1 MYTITEGRLTALM
14 FGTFGTL
21 VLVFGL
27 IMLFMSL
34 KEMIRYG
41 IDDEDLMML
50 ILSVVL
56 LLLGIMMILIGLGIL
71 VVV

>member
-1 MYTITEGRLTALM
+1 MYTITEDNLMAL
-14 FGTFGTL
+14 TFGTL

-27 IMLFMSL
+27 TMLFMSL

-41 IDDEDLMML
+41 IDDEDLIML

>member
-1 MYTITEGRLTALM
+1 MYTITEDNLMAL
-14 FGTFGTL
+14 TFGTL
-21 VLVFGL
+21 VLVFGMT
-27 IMLFMSL
+27 MLFMSL

-41 IDDEDLMML
+41 IDDEDLIML

>member
-1 MYTITEGRLTALM
+1 MYTITEGRLTALV
-14 FGTFGTL
+14 FGTL
-21 VLVFGL
+21 ALVFGL

-41 IDDEDLMML
+41 IDEEDLIML
-50 ILSVVL
+50 IIPVVL
-56 LLLGIMMILIGLGIL
+56 LVLGTMMILIGLGIL

>member
-1 MYTITEGRLTALM
+1 MAL
-14 FGTFGTL
+14 TFGTL

-27 IMLFMSL
+27 TMLFMSL

-41 IDDEDLMML
+41 IDEEDLPML
-50 ILSVVL
+50 SIPIAL
-56 LLLGIMMILIGLGIL
+56 LLLGIVMILIGLGVL

>member
-1 MYTITEGRLTALM
+1 MYTITEDNLIALA
-14 FGTFGTL
+14 FGTL

-27 IMLFMSL
+27 TMPFMSL

-41 IDDEDLMML
+41 IDDEDLIML
-50 ILSVVL
+50 ILSVIL
-56 LLLGIMMILIGLGIL
+56 LLLGIMMILIGLGVL

>member
-1 MYTITEGRLTALM
+1 MYTITEDNLMTLTFGILM
-14 FGTFGTL
+14 F
-21 VLVFGL
+21 VVGL
-27 IMLFMSL
+27 MMIFMWL
-34 KEMIRYG
+34 KEVIRYG
-41 IDDEDLMML
+41 IDDEDLIML

>member
-14 FGTFGTL
+14 LGTL

-56 LLLGIMMILIGLGIL
+56 LLLGIMIILIGLGIL
-71 VVV
+71 FFF

>member
-1 MYTITEGRLTALM
+1 MYTITEDNLMAL
-14 FGTFGTL
+14 TFGTL

-27 IMLFMSL
+27 TMLFMSL

-41 IDDEDLMML
+41 IDDEDLIML

-56 LLLGIMMILIGLGIL
+56 LLLGIMMILIGLGVL

>member
-1 MYTITEGRLTALM
+1 MYTITENNLVAL
-14 FGTFGTL
+14 TFGTL

-27 IMLFMSL
+27 TMLFMSL

-41 IDDEDLMML
+41 TDDEDLMML